1 MEKPLRL
8 GINSCLLG
16 EKVRYDGQ
24 HKRDRFL
31 TDVLGHY
38 LEFVPV
44 CPEVECGFGVPR
56 ESFRLVGDVERP
68 RMVTSRTGV
77 DVTERMEGWARERVE
92 QLRSED
98 LCGFVFK
105 SKSPSNGMERVR
117 VYGPKG
123 QPVRKGVGLF
133 ARIFME
139 TFPLL
144 PVEEEGRLRDA
155 GLRERFI
162 EAIFTMKR
170 WCDACE
176 GRRTRKGLVGFHTR
190 HKLLLMSHSPKHLK
204 EMGQLVAAAKEHSR
218 PALYEQYESLLLQAM
233 RLKSTPGKQA
243 NVLSHAQGYFK
254 RVLSDD
260 ERQELKTL
268 IERYRE
274 GLVPLIVPITLINHY
289 VRKYQ
294 EPYLQ
299 GQVWLEP
306 HPLEL
311 KLRNHV

>member
-1 MEKPLRL
+1 MQQPLRL
-8 GINSCLLG
+8 GVNSCLLG

-56 ESFRLVGDVERP
+56 ESLRLVGDVERP

-77 DVTERMEGWARERVE
+77 DVTDRMEGWARERVE
-92 QLRSED
+92 QLESED

-123 QPVRKGVGLF
+123 QPVRKGVGIF

-170 WCDACE
+170 WRDACA
-176 GRRTRKGLVGFHTR
+176 GRRTRKGLVDFHTR

-204 EMGQLVAAAKEHSR
+204 EMGQLVAAAKEHPI
-218 PALYEQYESLLLQAM
+218 PALYEQYEFVLLQAM

-254 RVLSDD
+254 RVLTAD

-268 IERYRE
+268 IGQYRE